1 MTTNPKPEVIAS
13 YETYFNQ
20 TYFNHMEKIGSTNWR
35 VTMKYLPLIAATLL
49 PLASPVFAVTH
60 SDTDITA
67 DVMSHD
73 GVAGTIRVTQE
84 VSGVMVVKID
94 LTGVSAGE
102 HGVHIHEVG
111 DCSSTDFKSAGGHL
125 ANGMQHGVMVEG
137 GPHPGDMPNAMVGE
151 DGVLS
156 VTYFKTDL
164 TPEMLMDDDGA
175 GFIVHSGADDHSS
188 QPSGAAGSRIACA
201 VLVAP
206 R

>member
-1 MTTNPKPEVIAS
+1 MLTTSPKLRTNLQPKIIWEIW
-13 YETYFNQ
+13 NQ
-20 TYFNHMEKIGSTNWR
+20 ICFTNWR
-35 VTMKYLPLIAATLL
+35 MIMKYLPLIAAILL

-60 SDTDITA
+60 SDIDIA
-67 DVMSHD
+67 AEVMSHD
-73 GVAGTIRVTQE
+73 GVAGTIRLTQE
-84 VSGVMVVKID
+84 ASGVVVVKID

-102 HGVHIHEVG
+102 HGVHIHEIG

-137 GPHPGDMPNAMVGE
+137 GPHPGDMPNVIVGE

-175 GFIVHSGADDHSS
+175 GFIVHSGADDYSS